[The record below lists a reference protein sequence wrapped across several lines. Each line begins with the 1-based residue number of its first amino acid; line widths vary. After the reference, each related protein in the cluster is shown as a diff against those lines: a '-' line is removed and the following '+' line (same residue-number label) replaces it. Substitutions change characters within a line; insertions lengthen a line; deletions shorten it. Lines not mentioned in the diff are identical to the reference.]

1 MYETTLPFFSA
12 YGRLHTGLK
21 KLELRT
27 PASRE
32 ERNNPGLLPPPQKRD
47 PTEWKE
53 DDPVWKASRILD
65 QLKRFEESKVDAAT
79 TVGTTKAF
87 GHIPTVP
94 WLDAIVKEQ
103 CEKVLDDAKEK
114 AEVNF
119 DTVAGVVALARIT
132 HMWTAVF
139 LASRCLRLG

>member
-27 PASRE
+27 PASQE
-32 ERNNPGLLPPPQKRD
+32 EQNNPGLLPPPQKGD
-47 PTEWKE
+47 PTEWQE
-53 DDPVWKASRILD
+53 NDPVWKASRILD
-65 QLKRFEESKVDAAT
+65 QLNRFEESKVDAVT

-87 GHIPTVP
+87 GHIPSVP
-94 WLDAIVKEQ
+94 WLDAIAKDH

-114 AEVNF
+114 AEVSI
-119 DTVAGVVALARIT
+119 DIVARFVTSRNTRST
-132 HMWTAVF
+132 HMWTASF
-139 LASRCLRLG
+139 